1 MVFYHEFKKFISRG
15 NIIDIAIGF
24 ILGAAF
30 SKISS
35 SLVVDIIS
43 PPLGFLIERVKFTEL
58 KIVLREATEKSAE
71 VAILYGK
78 FIQSVIEF
86 FIVGFALFLIMKFIT
101 ALIKKEEP
109 KKAAPPVQSDEAI
122 VLKEIRDILKQKAR
136 S

>member
-1 MVFYHEFKKFISRG
+1 MGFYHEFKKFISRG

-35 SLVVDIIS
+35 SLVIDIIS

-58 KIVLREATEKSAE
+58 KIVLRESTAETAE

-86 FIVGFALFLIMKFIT
+86 FIVGFALFLIMKFIA

-109 KKAAPPVQSDEAI
+109 KKTAPPVQSDETI
-122 VLKEIRDILKQKAR
+122 VLKEIRDILKQKA
-136 S
+136 